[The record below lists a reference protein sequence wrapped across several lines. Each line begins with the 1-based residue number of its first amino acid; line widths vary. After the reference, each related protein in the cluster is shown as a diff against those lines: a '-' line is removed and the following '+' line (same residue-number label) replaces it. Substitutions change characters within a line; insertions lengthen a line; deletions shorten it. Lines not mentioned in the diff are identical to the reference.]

1 MKVKEFINYRV
12 GQDLAINTWL
22 EEKGDTIEIVDI
34 KYSVGVFQENNQEF
48 SGVLILYKEKA

>member
-34 KYSVGVFQENNQEF
+34 KYSVGVFQESNQEF
-48 SGVLILYKEKA
+48 SGVLILYKEKV

>member
-12 GQDLAINTWL
+12 CQDLAINTWL

-48 SGVLILYKEKA
+48 SGVLILYKEKV

>member
-1 MKVKEFINYRV
+1 MKVKEFINYRF

-48 SGVLILYKEKA
+48 SGVLILYKEKV

>member
-48 SGVLILYKEKA
+48 SGVLILYKEKV